1 MGTQYVLITGASTGI
16 GHASAV
22 ALAEKG
28 YHVFAGVRRKE
39 DGERLLQE
47 LDHVKSGGVLEPIRL
62 DVTDAAQI
70 TQAVDHI
77 TSITGNAGLRGLVNN
92 AGISVVGP
100 LEFIP
105 MEDFEHQMRVNVG
118 GLLAVTQAFL
128 PLLRATSGR
137 LCLVSSTNGFL
148 AVPFMGPYSASKF
161 AVEAIGDSLRVELAP
176 WKIRVSIVQ
185 PGSTQ
190 TAIWEKSKSDNEAL
204 LARLPRECCI
214 LYGKAL
220 DAMRDFAE
228 KLIRDAA
235 PVQEVADC
243 VVHAITAKKPK
254 TRYRC
259 GSGAKVA
266 GVFAWLAPDA
276 LRDIIL
282 RKATR
287 L

>member
-1 MGTQYVLITGASTGI
+1 MSARHVLVTGASTGI
-16 GHASAV
+16 GFASAV
-22 ALAEKG
+22 GLAKKG
-28 YHVFAGVRRKE
+28 YHVFAGVRKTA
-39 DGERLLQE
+39 DGDRLLQE
-47 LDHVKSGGVLEPIRL
+47 LVHVKSGGMLEPIQL
-62 DVTDAAQI
+62 DVTNAGQIKEAA
-70 TQAVDHI
+70 DHI
-77 TSITGNAGLRGLVNN
+77 TGVTGKAGLRGLVNN

-105 MEDFEHQMRVNVG
+105 MEDFKHQMRVNVS

-128 PLLRATSGR
+128 PLLRAASGR

-176 WKIRVSIVQ
+176 WKIRMSIVQ

-204 LARLPRECCI
+204 LARMPEECYR
-214 LYGKAL
+214 LYGEAIKT
-220 DAMRDFAE
+220 MRGFAD

-235 PVQEVADC
+235 PVEDVADC
-243 VVHAITAKKPK
+243 VTHAITAKNPK

-266 GVFAWLAPDA
+266 GVFAWLAPDV
-276 LRDIIL
+276 LRDVII
-282 RKATR
+282 RKITG